1 MDVLTLYQ
9 TLSPAGKIKSKG
21 NGEYCGPCPTCG
33 GRDRFLVWPDHPSGA
48 TGGRFLCRGCGVQGD
63 AVEFLR
69 TFLGMSYR
77 EACEALRLEP
87 RRAVCHTAGKGTA
100 REWMPEPE
108 RLPSA
113 GWKERAAAFV
123 HACAAGVESGDGLEC
138 LQSRGLTVETARN
151 LGIGWNPTDRYDRRA
166 DWGLDDEVNP
176 KTGRPRKVWLPRG
189 LVLPIRRKA
198 GVTALLIRR
207 ADWKPKDALPK
218 YWQIK
223 GSGNGC
229 YVIGKP
235 GLPVVLVESVLDA
248 VLVWQEAGN
257 IVATVALTGAT
268 KKPDAG
274 SAAFLRAAPLILW
287 SLDFDEAG
295 TKAWTWW
302 REHFLGVMAWPCAV
316 GKDPG
321 DMLKAGVPI
330 RMWVEAG
337 ITEAEKS
344 ARQGEA
350 LPLPCAPETPQ
361 NAPCAANRTKDEPK
375 AMPVVQ
381 SKSEPRETPH
391 HGDTLRGVHTMDF
404 LNRLAVVDT
413 NIDALLGWGFVPHL
427 QDGELVIGGIEDM
440 GPEDRAG
447 LKRWLD
453 HPGPN
458 GEPRRERVIRALKT
472 GRRCAA

>member
-9 TLSPAGKIKSKG
+9 TLSPAGEIKSKG

-33 GRDRFLVWPDHPSGA
+33 GRDRFLVWPEHPSGA

-69 TFLGMSYR
+69 TFRGMSYR
-77 EACEALRLEP
+77 EACEALRIEP
-87 RRAVCHTAGKGTA
+87 NRHNRHVIANSAA
-100 REWMPEPE
+100 RKEWVPAPE

-113 GWKERAAAFV
+113 GWMERAAAFV
-123 HACAAGVESGDGLEC
+123 RECAAGVESGDGLKS
-138 LQSRGLTVETARN
+138 LYARGLTVETAHT
-151 LGIGWNPTDRYDRRA
+151 LGIGWNPADRYGRRA
-166 DWGLDDEVNP
+166 DWGLDEEVNP
-176 KTGRPRKVWLPRG
+176 ETGRFRKVWLPRG

-207 ADWKPKDALPK
+207 ADWKPKDDLPK
-218 YWQIK
+218 YWQAK

-229 YVIGKP
+229 YVAGRP
-235 GLPVVLVESVLDA
+235 GLPVVLVESLLDA
-248 VLVWQEAGN
+248 VLVWQEARD
-257 IVATVALTGAT
+257 VAAAVALTGAS
-268 KKPDAG
+268 KRPDAG
-274 SAAFLRAAPLILW
+274 TTAFLRAAPLILW

-295 TKAWTWW
+295 TKAWAWW
-302 REHFLGVMAWPCAV
+302 REHFPGVKAWPCAV

-330 RMWVEAG
+330 RLWVEAG
-337 ITEAEKS
+337 IAEAGKY

-361 NAPCAANRTKDEPK
+361 NAPCAANRTEDEPK
-375 AMPVVQ
+375 AAPH
-381 SKSEPRETPH
+381 PDPTPK
-391 HGDTLRGVHTMDF
+391 GVHSVDS
-404 LNRLAVVDT
+404 LHRLAAIDT
-413 NIDALLGWGFVPHL
+413 NIDALLGWRLVPHL
-427 QDGELVIGGIEDM
+427 QDGALVIDGMDALDAES
-440 GPEDRAG
+440 RAG
-447 LKRWLD
+447 LERWLA
-453 HPGPN
+453 HAGPN